1 MSDWLRAE
9 RAREQADML
18 RGLREMLRP
27 AIRNTDPLVRRLAVV
42 NTTIAN
48 NRLRH

>member
-1 MSDWLRAE
+1 MPDWLRAE

-18 RGLREMLRP
+18 RGLREMLQT
-27 AIRNTDPLVRRLAVV
+27 AANSVDPLTRRLAVV